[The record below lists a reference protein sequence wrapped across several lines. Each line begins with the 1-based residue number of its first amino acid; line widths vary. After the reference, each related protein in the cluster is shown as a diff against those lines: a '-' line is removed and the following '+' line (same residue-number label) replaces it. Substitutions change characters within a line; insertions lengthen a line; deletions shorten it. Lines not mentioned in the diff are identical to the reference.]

1 MISNKLAN
9 IPDSY
14 FGKTMGRKI
23 EHGPLPLINMAVG
36 IPDGPTPQGIID
48 HFQQALTI
56 PENQKYGAF
65 HGKEAF
71 KQAIVDFYQRQ
82 YNVTLDKEDE
92 VCILYGTKNGL
103 VAVPTC
109 VINPGDYVLLPDPGY
124 TDYLAGVLLADGKPV
139 PLNLEPPHYLPD
151 WSKVDSQIID
161 KTKLIY
167 LTYPNNPTGSTATK
181 EVFDEAIAK
190 FKGTDTKIVHDFR
203 WEPTILS
210 KSIKDLKVAVIG
222 TGRIGRVVADIFAN
236 GYQSDVVAYDPFPN
250 AKIATYVD
258 YKDTIEEAVEGA
270 DIVTLH
276 VPATKYN
283 HYLFNAE
290 LFKHFKKG
298 AVFVNCARGSLVDT
312 KALLDA
318 LDNGVIKGAALDT
331 YEFERKLFPSDQR
344 GKTLNDPLLE
354 SLIDRED
361 VILTPHIAFYTEAA
375 VKNLIVDAL
384 DATLDVL
391 QTGDTRLRVN

>member
-1 MISNKLAN
+1 MNNKVKGDVKMTKIKIMSVRDEDMPYIKAWAEKHHVEVDITKEALTDDNVEGVAGYDGLSLSQQIPLSEHVYKRLNELGIKQIAQRSAGFDTYDLELAN
-9 IPDSY
+9 KYNLIVSNVPSY
-14 FGKTMGRKI
+14 SPNSIAEF
-23 EHGPLPLINMAVG
+23 AV
-36 IPDGPTPQGIID
+36 
-48 HFQQALTI
+48 
-56 PENQKYGAF
+56 N
-65 HGKEAF
+65 
-71 KQAIVDFYQRQ
+71 QAI
-82 YNVTLDKEDE
+82 NV
-92 VCILYGTKNGL
+92 VRHFNQIQTK
-103 VAVPTC
+103 VR
-109 VINPGDYVLLPDPGY
+109 
-124 TDYLAGVLLADGKPV
+124 
-139 PLNLEPPHYLPD
+139 E
-151 WSKVDSQIID
+151 
-161 KTKLIY
+161 
-167 LTYPNNPTGSTATK
+167 
-181 EVFDEAIAK
+181 
-190 FKGTDTKIVHDFR
+190 HDFR

-222 TGRIGRVVADIFAN
+222 TGRIGRVV
-236 GYQSDVVAYDPFPN
+236 
-250 AKIATYVD
+250 
-258 YKDTIEEAVEGA
+258 A

>member
-1 MISNKLAN
+1 M
-9 IPDSY
+9 
-14 FGKTMGRKI
+14 TKI
-23 EHGPLPLINMAVG
+23 KIMSVRDEDMPYIKAWAEKHHVEVDI
-36 IPDGPTPQGIID
+36 TKE
-48 HFQQALTI
+48 ALTDDNVEGVAGYDGLSRSQQI
-56 PENQKYGAF
+56 PLSEHVYKRLNELGIKQIAQRSAGFDTYDLELAVN
-65 HGKEAF
+65 
-71 KQAIVDFYQRQ
+71 QAI
-82 YNVTLDKEDE
+82 NV
-92 VCILYGTKNGL
+92 VRHFNQIQTK
-103 VAVPTC
+103 VR
-109 VINPGDYVLLPDPGY
+109 
-124 TDYLAGVLLADGKPV
+124 
-139 PLNLEPPHYLPD
+139 E
-151 WSKVDSQIID
+151 
-161 KTKLIY
+161 
-167 LTYPNNPTGSTATK
+167 
-181 EVFDEAIAK
+181 
-190 FKGTDTKIVHDFR
+190 HDFR

>member
-1 MISNKLAN
+1 MTKIKIMSVRDEDMPYIKAWAEKHHVEVDITKEALTDDNVEGVAGYDGLSLSQQIPLSEHVYKRLNELGIKQIAQRSAGFDTYDLELAN
-9 IPDSY
+9 KYNLIVSNVPSY
-14 FGKTMGRKI
+14 SPNSIAEF
-23 EHGPLPLINMAVG
+23 AV
-36 IPDGPTPQGIID
+36 
-48 HFQQALTI
+48 
-56 PENQKYGAF
+56 N
-65 HGKEAF
+65 
-71 KQAIVDFYQRQ
+71 QAI
-82 YNVTLDKEDE
+82 NV
-92 VCILYGTKNGL
+92 VRHFNQIQTK
-103 VAVPTC
+103 VR
-109 VINPGDYVLLPDPGY
+109 
-124 TDYLAGVLLADGKPV
+124 
-139 PLNLEPPHYLPD
+139 E
-151 WSKVDSQIID
+151 
-161 KTKLIY
+161 
-167 LTYPNNPTGSTATK
+167 
-181 EVFDEAIAK
+181 
-190 FKGTDTKIVHDFR
+190 HDFR

-298 AVFVNCARGSLVDT
+298 A
-312 KALLDA
+312 
-318 LDNGVIKGAALDT
+318 ALDT

-344 GKTLNDPLLE
+344 GKTPNDPLLE

>member
-1 MISNKLAN
+1 MTKIKIMSVRDEDMPYIKAWAEKHHVEVDITKEALTDDNVEGVAGYDGLSLSQQIPLSEHVYKRLNELGIKQIAQRSAGFDTYDLELAN
-9 IPDSY
+9 KYNLIVSNVPSY
-14 FGKTMGRKI
+14 SPNSIAEF
-23 EHGPLPLINMAVG
+23 AV
-36 IPDGPTPQGIID
+36 
-48 HFQQALTI
+48 
-56 PENQKYGAF
+56 N
-65 HGKEAF
+65 
-71 KQAIVDFYQRQ
+71 QAI
-82 YNVTLDKEDE
+82 NV
-92 VCILYGTKNGL
+92 VRHFNQIQTK
-103 VAVPTC
+103 VR
-109 VINPGDYVLLPDPGY
+109 
-124 TDYLAGVLLADGKPV
+124 
-139 PLNLEPPHYLPD
+139 E
-151 WSKVDSQIID
+151 
-161 KTKLIY
+161 
-167 LTYPNNPTGSTATK
+167 
-181 EVFDEAIAK
+181 
-190 FKGTDTKIVHDFR
+190 HDFR

-236 GYQSDVVAYDPFPN
+236 GYQSDVVAYDPFP
-250 AKIATYVD
+250 
-258 YKDTIEEAVEGA
+258 
-270 DIVTLH
+270 
-276 VPATKYN
+276 
-283 HYLFNAE
+283 NAE

>member
-1 MISNKLAN
+1 MTKIKIMSVRDEDMPYIKAWAEKHHVEVDITKEALTDDNVEGVAGYDGLSLSQQIPLSEHVYKRLNELGIKQIAQRSAGFDTYDLELAN
-9 IPDSY
+9 KYNLIVSNVPSY
-14 FGKTMGRKI
+14 SPNSIAEF
-23 EHGPLPLINMAVG
+23 AV
-36 IPDGPTPQGIID
+36 
-48 HFQQALTI
+48 
-56 PENQKYGAF
+56 N
-65 HGKEAF
+65 
-71 KQAIVDFYQRQ
+71 QAI
-82 YNVTLDKEDE
+82 NV
-92 VCILYGTKNGL
+92 VRHFNQIQTK
-103 VAVPTC
+103 VR
-109 VINPGDYVLLPDPGY
+109 
-124 TDYLAGVLLADGKPV
+124 
-139 PLNLEPPHYLPD
+139 E
-151 WSKVDSQIID
+151 
-161 KTKLIY
+161 
-167 LTYPNNPTGSTATK
+167 
-181 EVFDEAIAK
+181 
-190 FKGTDTKIVHDFR
+190 HDFR

-222 TGRIGRVVADIFAN
+222 TGRIGRVV
-236 GYQSDVVAYDPFPN
+236 
-250 AKIATYVD
+250 
-258 YKDTIEEAVEGA
+258 A

>member
-1 MISNKLAN
+1 MNNKVKGDVKMTKIKIMSVRDEDMPYIKAWAEKHHVEVDITKEALTDDNVEGVAGYDGLSLSQQIPLSEHVYKRLNELGIKQIAQRSAGFDTYDLELAN
-9 IPDSY
+9 KYNLIVSNVPSY
-14 FGKTMGRKI
+14 SPNSIAEF
-23 EHGPLPLINMAVG
+23 AV
-36 IPDGPTPQGIID
+36 
-48 HFQQALTI
+48 
-56 PENQKYGAF
+56 N
-65 HGKEAF
+65 
-71 KQAIVDFYQRQ
+71 QAI
-82 YNVTLDKEDE
+82 N
-92 VCILYGTKNGL
+92 
-103 VAVPTC
+103 
-109 VINPGDYVLLPDPGY
+109 
-124 TDYLAGVLLADGKPV
+124 
-139 PLNLEPPHYLPD
+139 
-151 WSKVDSQIID
+151 
-161 KTKLIY
+161 
-167 LTYPNNPTGSTATK
+167 
-181 EVFDEAIAK
+181 
-190 FKGTDTKIVHDFR
+190 
-203 WEPTILS
+203 
-210 KSIKDLKVAVIG
+210 
-222 TGRIGRVVADIFAN
+222 
-236 GYQSDVVAYDPFPN
+236 VVAYDPFPN

-290 LFKHFKKG
+290 LFKHFKKD

-375 VKNLIVDAL
+375 VENLIVDAL

>member
-1 MISNKLAN
+1 MNNKVKGDVKMTKIKIMSVRDEDMPYIKAWAEKHHVEVDITKEALTDDNVEGVAGYDGLSLSQQIPLSEHVYKRLNELGIKQIAQRSAGFDTYDLELAN
-9 IPDSY
+9 KYNLIVSNVPSY
-14 FGKTMGRKI
+14 SPNSIAEF
-23 EHGPLPLINMAVG
+23 AV
-36 IPDGPTPQGIID
+36 T
-48 HFQQALTI
+48 
-56 PENQKYGAF
+56 
-65 HGKEAF
+65 
-71 KQAIVDFYQRQ
+71 QAIKVVRHFNQIQ
-82 YNVTLDKEDE
+82 
-92 VCILYGTKNGL
+92 TK
-103 VAVPTC
+103 VR
-109 VINPGDYVLLPDPGY
+109 
-124 TDYLAGVLLADGKPV
+124 
-139 PLNLEPPHYLPD
+139 E
-151 WSKVDSQIID
+151 
-161 KTKLIY
+161 
-167 LTYPNNPTGSTATK
+167 
-181 EVFDEAIAK
+181 
-190 FKGTDTKIVHDFR
+190 HDFR

-222 TGRIGRVVADIFAN
+222 TGRIGRVVADIFVN

-375 VKNLIVDAL
+375 VENLIVDAL

>member
-1 MISNKLAN
+1 M
-9 IPDSY
+9 
-14 FGKTMGRKI
+14 TKI
-23 EHGPLPLINMAVG
+23 KIMSVRDEDMPYIKAWAEKHHVEVDI
-36 IPDGPTPQGIID
+36 TKE
-48 HFQQALTI
+48 ALTDDNVEGVAGYDGLSLSQQI
-56 PENQKYGAF
+56 PLSEHVYKRLNELGIKQIAQRSAGFDTYDLELAVN
-65 HGKEAF
+65 
-71 KQAIVDFYQRQ
+71 QAI
-82 YNVTLDKEDE
+82 NV
-92 VCILYGTKNGL
+92 VRHFNQIQTK
-103 VAVPTC
+103 VR
-109 VINPGDYVLLPDPGY
+109 
-124 TDYLAGVLLADGKPV
+124 
-139 PLNLEPPHYLPD
+139 E
-151 WSKVDSQIID
+151 
-161 KTKLIY
+161 
-167 LTYPNNPTGSTATK
+167 
-181 EVFDEAIAK
+181 
-190 FKGTDTKIVHDFR
+190 HDFR

-344 GKTLNDPLLE
+344 GKTPNDPLLE

>member
-1 MISNKLAN
+1 M
-9 IPDSY
+9 
-14 FGKTMGRKI
+14 
-23 EHGPLPLINMAVG
+23 
-36 IPDGPTPQGIID
+36 
-48 HFQQALTI
+48 
-56 PENQKYGAF
+56 
-65 HGKEAF
+65 
-71 KQAIVDFYQRQ
+71 
-82 YNVTLDKEDE
+82 
-92 VCILYGTKNGL
+92 
-103 VAVPTC
+103 
-109 VINPGDYVLLPDPGY
+109 
-124 TDYLAGVLLADGKPV
+124 
-139 PLNLEPPHYLPD
+139 
-151 WSKVDSQIID
+151 WSH
-161 KTKLIY
+161 T
-167 LTYPNNPTGSTATK
+167 T
-181 EVFDEAIAK
+181 
-190 FKGTDTKIVHDFR
+190 R
-203 WEPTILS
+203 
-210 KSIKDLKVAVIG
+210 
-222 TGRIGRVVADIFAN
+222 
-236 GYQSDVVAYDPFPN
+236 FPN

>member
-1 MISNKLAN
+1 M
-9 IPDSY
+9 
-14 FGKTMGRKI
+14 TKI
-23 EHGPLPLINMAVG
+23 KIMSVRDEDMPYIKAWAEKHHVEVDI
-36 IPDGPTPQGIID
+36 TKE
-48 HFQQALTI
+48 ALTDDNVEGVAGYDGLSLSQQI
-56 PENQKYGAF
+56 PLSEHVYKRLNELGIKQIAQRSAGFDTYDLELAVN
-65 HGKEAF
+65 
-71 KQAIVDFYQRQ
+71 QAI
-82 YNVTLDKEDE
+82 NV
-92 VCILYGTKNGL
+92 VRHFNQIQTK
-103 VAVPTC
+103 VR
-109 VINPGDYVLLPDPGY
+109 
-124 TDYLAGVLLADGKPV
+124 
-139 PLNLEPPHYLPD
+139 E
-151 WSKVDSQIID
+151 
-161 KTKLIY
+161 
-167 LTYPNNPTGSTATK
+167 
-181 EVFDEAIAK
+181 
-190 FKGTDTKIVHDFR
+190 HDFR

>member
-1 MISNKLAN
+1 M
-9 IPDSY
+9 
-14 FGKTMGRKI
+14 TKI
-23 EHGPLPLINMAVG
+23 KIMSVRDEDMPYIKAWAEKHHVEVDI
-36 IPDGPTPQGIID
+36 TKE
-48 HFQQALTI
+48 ALTDDNVEGVAGYDGLSLSQQI
-56 PENQKYGAF
+56 PLSEHVYKRLNELGIKQIAQRSAGFDTYDLELAVN
-65 HGKEAF
+65 
-71 KQAIVDFYQRQ
+71 QAI
-82 YNVTLDKEDE
+82 NV
-92 VCILYGTKNGL
+92 VRHFNQIQTK
-103 VAVPTC
+103 VR
-109 VINPGDYVLLPDPGY
+109 
-124 TDYLAGVLLADGKPV
+124 
-139 PLNLEPPHYLPD
+139 E
-151 WSKVDSQIID
+151 
-161 KTKLIY
+161 
-167 LTYPNNPTGSTATK
+167 
-181 EVFDEAIAK
+181 
-190 FKGTDTKIVHDFR
+190 HDFR

-375 VKNLIVDAL
+375 VENLIVDAL

>member
-1 MISNKLAN
+1 MTKIKIMSVRDEDMPYIKAWAEKHHVEVDITKEALTDDNVEGVAGYDGLSLSQQIPLSEHVYKRLNELGIKQIAQRSAGFDTYDLELAN
-9 IPDSY
+9 KYNLIVSNVPSY
-14 FGKTMGRKI
+14 SPNSIAEF
-23 EHGPLPLINMAVG
+23 AV
-36 IPDGPTPQGIID
+36 
-48 HFQQALTI
+48 
-56 PENQKYGAF
+56 N
-65 HGKEAF
+65 
-71 KQAIVDFYQRQ
+71 QAI
-82 YNVTLDKEDE
+82 NV
-92 VCILYGTKNGL
+92 VRHFNQIQTK
-103 VAVPTC
+103 VR
-109 VINPGDYVLLPDPGY
+109 
-124 TDYLAGVLLADGKPV
+124 
-139 PLNLEPPHYLPD
+139 E
-151 WSKVDSQIID
+151 
-161 KTKLIY
+161 
-167 LTYPNNPTGSTATK
+167 
-181 EVFDEAIAK
+181 
-190 FKGTDTKIVHDFR
+190 HDFR

-222 TGRIGRVVADIFAN
+222 TGRIGRVV
-236 GYQSDVVAYDPFPN
+236 
-250 AKIATYVD
+250 
-258 YKDTIEEAVEGA
+258 A

-375 VKNLIVDAL
+375 VENLIVDAL

>member
-1 MISNKLAN
+1 MTKIKIMSVRDEDMPYIKAWAEKHHVEVDITKEALTDDNVEGVAGYDGLSLSQQIPLSEHVYKRLNELGIKQIAQRSAGFDTYDLELAN
-9 IPDSY
+9 KYNLIVSNVPSY
-14 FGKTMGRKI
+14 SPNSIAEF
-23 EHGPLPLINMAVG
+23 AV
-36 IPDGPTPQGIID
+36 
-48 HFQQALTI
+48 
-56 PENQKYGAF
+56 N
-65 HGKEAF
+65 
-71 KQAIVDFYQRQ
+71 QAI
-82 YNVTLDKEDE
+82 N
-92 VCILYGTKNGL
+92 
-103 VAVPTC
+103 
-109 VINPGDYVLLPDPGY
+109 
-124 TDYLAGVLLADGKPV
+124 
-139 PLNLEPPHYLPD
+139 
-151 WSKVDSQIID
+151 
-161 KTKLIY
+161 
-167 LTYPNNPTGSTATK
+167 
-181 EVFDEAIAK
+181 
-190 FKGTDTKIVHDFR
+190 
-203 WEPTILS
+203 
-210 KSIKDLKVAVIG
+210 
-222 TGRIGRVVADIFAN
+222 
-236 GYQSDVVAYDPFPN
+236 VVAYDPFPN

>member
-1 MISNKLAN
+1 MNNKVKGDVKMTKIKIMSVRDEDMPYIKAWAEKHHVEVDITKEALTDDNVEGVAGYDGLSLSQQIPLSEHVYKRLNELGIKQIAQRSAGFDTYDLELAN
-9 IPDSY
+9 KYNLIVSNVPSY
-14 FGKTMGRKI
+14 SPNSIAEF
-23 EHGPLPLINMAVG
+23 AV
-36 IPDGPTPQGIID
+36 
-48 HFQQALTI
+48 
-56 PENQKYGAF
+56 N
-65 HGKEAF
+65 
-71 KQAIVDFYQRQ
+71 QAI
-82 YNVTLDKEDE
+82 NV
-92 VCILYGTKNGL
+92 VRHFNQIQTK
-103 VAVPTC
+103 VR
-109 VINPGDYVLLPDPGY
+109 
-124 TDYLAGVLLADGKPV
+124 
-139 PLNLEPPHYLPD
+139 E
-151 WSKVDSQIID
+151 
-161 KTKLIY
+161 
-167 LTYPNNPTGSTATK
+167 
-181 EVFDEAIAK
+181 
-190 FKGTDTKIVHDFR
+190 HDFR

-290 LFKHFKKG
+290 LFKHFKK
-298 AVFVNCARGSLVDT
+298 D
-312 KALLDA
+312 
-318 LDNGVIKGAALDT
+318 AALDT

-375 VKNLIVDAL
+375 VENLIVDAL

>member
-1 MISNKLAN
+1 MTKIKIMSVRDEDMPYIKAWAEKHHVEVDITKEALTDDNVEGVAGYDGLSLSQQIPLSEHVYKRLNELGIKQIAQRSAGFDTYDLELAN
-9 IPDSY
+9 KY
-14 FGKTMGRKI
+14 N
-23 EHGPLPLINMAVG
+23 LIVSNVVR
-36 IPDGPTPQGIID
+36 
-48 HFQQALTI
+48 HF
-56 PENQKYGAF
+56 NQI
-65 HGKEAF
+65 
-71 KQAIVDFYQRQ
+71 Q
-82 YNVTLDKEDE
+82 
-92 VCILYGTKNGL
+92 TK
-103 VAVPTC
+103 VR
-109 VINPGDYVLLPDPGY
+109 
-124 TDYLAGVLLADGKPV
+124 
-139 PLNLEPPHYLPD
+139 E
-151 WSKVDSQIID
+151 
-161 KTKLIY
+161 
-167 LTYPNNPTGSTATK
+167 
-181 EVFDEAIAK
+181 
-190 FKGTDTKIVHDFR
+190 HDFR

-375 VKNLIVDAL
+375 VENLIVDAL

>member
-1 MISNKLAN
+1 M
-9 IPDSY
+9 
-14 FGKTMGRKI
+14 TKI
-23 EHGPLPLINMAVG
+23 KIMSVRDEDMPYIKAWAEKHHVEVDI
-36 IPDGPTPQGIID
+36 TKE
-48 HFQQALTI
+48 ALTDDNVEGVAGYDGLSLSQQI
-56 PENQKYGAF
+56 PLSEHVYKRLNELGIKQIAQRSAGFDTYDLELAVN
-65 HGKEAF
+65 
-71 KQAIVDFYQRQ
+71 QAI
-82 YNVTLDKEDE
+82 NV
-92 VCILYGTKNGL
+92 VRHFNQIQTK
-103 VAVPTC
+103 VR
-109 VINPGDYVLLPDPGY
+109 
-124 TDYLAGVLLADGKPV
+124 
-139 PLNLEPPHYLPD
+139 E
-151 WSKVDSQIID
+151 
-161 KTKLIY
+161 
-167 LTYPNNPTGSTATK
+167 
-181 EVFDEAIAK
+181 
-190 FKGTDTKIVHDFR
+190 HDFR

-375 VKNLIVDAL
+375 VENLIVDAL
-384 DATLDVL
+384 YATLDVL